1 MVELTRLHGQKI
13 IINAELI
20 EFIEET
26 PDTLVVTT
34 TGKKV
39 MVQETISE
47 IVQKVT
53 EYRQRCLLNPQIMTK
68 KEENIVEISPP
79 VE

>member
-1 MVELTRLHGQKI
+1 MIELTRLQNQKI

-26 PDTLVVTT
+26 PDTMISTT

-39 MVQETISE
+39 MVKESVSE
-47 IVQKVT
+47 VIDRVIA
-53 EYRQRCLLNPQIMTK
+53 YRRRLTSFGKKTK
-68 KEENIVEISPP
+68 
-79 VE
+79 